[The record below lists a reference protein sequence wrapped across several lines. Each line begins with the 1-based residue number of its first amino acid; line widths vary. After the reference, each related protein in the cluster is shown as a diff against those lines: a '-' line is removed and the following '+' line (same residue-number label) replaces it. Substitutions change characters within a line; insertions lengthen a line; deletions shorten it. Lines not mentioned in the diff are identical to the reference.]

1 MRTRWSAAI
10 GLLALAATGCFGGSS
25 NGGSSDQQ
33 RSVSQGV
40 PQASTSVLI
49 SAAIGEPAGS
59 RRGARDQ
66 ARAICPGDATCKVMK
81 IPGVSPTHWS
91 AMAQRR
97 LTCSPAG
104 GDYRDPQAACRA
116 LADFLKPRAPHAVCL
131 CPLDIRPD
139 YTIVGRYRGRSLHHR
154 FDGCSLCGG
163 PQQMQ
168 DDFNILFNP

>member
-1 MRTRWSAAI
+1 MTTRWLAVI
-10 GLLALAATGCFGGSS
+10 GLLALAVTGCFGGSS

-40 PQASTSVLI
+40 SQASTSVLI

-66 ARAICPGDATCKVMK
+66 ARAICPGEATCIVVKV
-81 IPGVSPTHWS
+81 PGVSPTHWS
-91 AMAQRR
+91 AMAQRH

-104 GDYRDPQAACRA
+104 GDYRDSQAACRA
-116 LADFLKPRAPHAVCL
+116 LDDFLKPGPPAPACL

-139 YTIVGRYRGRSLHHR
+139 YTIVGRYRGRSLHRR
-154 FDGCSLCGG
+154 FDGCSLCGA

-168 DDFNILFNP
+168 DDFKVLFNQ

>member
-1 MRTRWSAAI
+1 MVVTI
-10 GLLALAATGCFGGSS
+10 GLLAFTATGCFGGSS
-25 NGGSSDQQ
+25 NGGSADQQ
-33 RSVSQGV
+33 GGVSQRSGS
-40 PQASTSVLI
+40 QSSTSVLI
-49 SAAIGEPAGS
+49 IGAIGQPAGS
-59 RRGARDQ
+59 RLGAADQ
-66 ARAICPGDATCKVMK
+66 AQTICPGDATCKVMK

-163 PQQMQ
+163 PQQLQ
-168 DDFNILFNP
+168 DDFNALFNP